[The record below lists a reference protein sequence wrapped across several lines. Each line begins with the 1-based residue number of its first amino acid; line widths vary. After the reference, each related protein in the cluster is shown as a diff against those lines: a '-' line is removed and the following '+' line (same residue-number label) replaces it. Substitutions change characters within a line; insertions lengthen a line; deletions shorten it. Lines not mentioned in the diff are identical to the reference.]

1 MYTLLT
7 NDETAPESTYQGK
20 VDIRIIE
27 SIIDADDPD
36 LLYDIRRN
44 IIGYPQCQGFEP
56 FWKELISFLNEKT
69 AVHERRRADH

>member
-44 IIGYPQCQGFEP
+44 IIGYPQC
-56 FWKELISFLNEKT
+56 
-69 AVHERRRADH
+69 